1 MRARNFAVRAFDSV
15 RAQHAGAFSRPVWRA
30 GAGRAAIVQGTATC
44 TSTIGTTTTQPTES
58 SGAVSRPRLR
68 GEICGNYSGADQT
81 NANAGD
87 RQRMVS
93 HTSPAAALPSAW
105 GAGRFQAEGPEIS
118 SLQLVRNE
126 KNASNSTSGSSVL
139 VAYPVASPIS
149 ERSTLSGR
157 LSRNCAPAKQP
168 FIQKPSRAARRDA
181 NGGTGRVD
189 HGAVLFV
196 AVCGVAV
203 ELLVIVPT

>member
-1 MRARNFAVRAFDSV
+1 MKLTQQQKILSLLNPCNPATTTSPKASPKIVSRSCRWQLRFAFAVRAFDSAP
-15 RAQHAGAFSRPVWRA
+15 AQRAGAFSRPAWRA
-30 GAGRAAIVQGTATC
+30 GAGRAVPIVQGTASC

-118 SLQLVRNE
+118 YLQLVRNVIAWRVVCRNQFTT
-126 KNASNSTSGSSVL
+126 KSS
-139 VAYPVASPIS
+139 
-149 ERSTLSGR
+149 
-157 LSRNCAPAKQP
+157 
-168 FIQKPSRAARRDA
+168 
-181 NGGTGRVD
+181 
-189 HGAVLFV
+189 
-196 AVCGVAV
+196 
-203 ELLVIVPT
+203 

>member
-1 MRARNFAVRAFDSV
+1 MSLPCESSRKIPTCGRRESFTVAVQDMRARNFAVRAFDSV

-118 SLQLVRNE
+118 YLQLVRNVIAWRVVCRNQFTT
-126 KNASNSTSGSSVL
+126 KSS
-139 VAYPVASPIS
+139 
-149 ERSTLSGR
+149 
-157 LSRNCAPAKQP
+157 
-168 FIQKPSRAARRDA
+168 
-181 NGGTGRVD
+181 
-189 HGAVLFV
+189 
-196 AVCGVAV
+196 
-203 ELLVIVPT
+203 

>member
-1 MRARNFAVRAFDSV
+1 MKLTQQQKILSLLNPCDPATTTSPKASPKIVSRSCRWQLRFAFAVRAFDSV

-58 SGAVSRPRLR
+58 SCAVSRPRPR
-68 GEICGNYSGADQT
+68 CGNYSAADQT

-87 RQRMVS
+87 RQQMVS

-118 SLQLVRNE
+118 YLQLVRNVIAWRVVCRNQFTT
-126 KNASNSTSGSSVL
+126 KSS
-139 VAYPVASPIS
+139 
-149 ERSTLSGR
+149 
-157 LSRNCAPAKQP
+157 
-168 FIQKPSRAARRDA
+168 
-181 NGGTGRVD
+181 
-189 HGAVLFV
+189 
-196 AVCGVAV
+196 
-203 ELLVIVPT
+203 